1 MLYQYIHRISRR
13 WGWPQDVSW
22 WWCQRRWLRLLGF
35 IGLTL
40 RNYEFCMCILD
51 TSIIPTT
58 YIYIHH
64 IHSSSYIVILYW
76 YPDHPGCWYWYTEN
90 LPTCFFKNSQSWI
103 AWEVET
109 RCRTT
114 ARSAMPSTTPF
125 ITASNELGL
134 RHELGINGRS
144 PASNRLEVLVTYHI
158 SGHIC
163 WGYSRKFRPEK

>member
-1 MLYQYIHRISRR
+1 MTTRRILVV
-13 WGWPQDVSW
+13 WH
-22 WWCQRRWLRLLGF
+22 QRHWLRSLGF

-40 RNYEFCMCILD
+40 RIYELCMCIVD

-58 YIYIHH
+58 YIYMH
-64 IHSSSYIVILYW
+64 IHDIHCSSYIVILYW
-76 YPDHPGCWYWYTEN
+76 YPDHPGCWYWYSKN

-103 AWEVET
+103 VWEVET

-134 RHELGINGRS
+134 RHELGSMGDLQDPTDWRYVNV
-144 PASNRLEVLVTYHI
+144 PYFRLYFFGI
-158 SGHIC
+158 
-163 WGYSRKFRPEK
+163 FPEI